1 VHSPATVL
9 TYVKS
14 LRAGNAPHYLG
25 HNPIGGWMVIALLST
40 LLLVTLSGLK
50 VYAIEEGKGPFALS
64 PSLNPI
70 ATVQAEGEEEDEGD
84 ESKDEAEEEFWE
96 EIHEASSN
104 FMLVLIALH
113 ILGVVMSGYLH
124 KEKLIKAMITGKKN
138 QP

>member
-1 VHSPATVL
+1 
-9 TYVKS
+9 
-14 LRAGNAPHYLG
+14 
-25 HNPIGGWMVIALLST
+25 LLV
-40 LLLVTLSGLK
+40 VTLSGLK
-50 VYAIEEGKGPFALS
+50 VYAIEEGQGPFAHS
-64 PSLNPI
+64 PSLSPI
-70 ATVQAEGEEEDEGD
+70 ATAQAEEEEEEEDEGD

-113 ILGVVMSGYLH
+113 ILGVVVSGYLH